1 MKYRFRGIYILG
13 GKSYEYVSD
22 VQMLRE
28 LVYIKHFAANTVQN
42 KSCFVLLV
50 FLYLFNYCQKKKK
63 KIISAYVYSINCSKD
78 YYFSF

>member
-22 VQMLRE
+22 VKMLRE
-28 LVYIKHFAANTVQN
+28 LVYIKHFPGNTVQN
-42 KSCFVLLV
+42 KCFFYIILTIV
-50 FLYLFNYCQKKKK
+50 KKKK
-63 KIISAYVYSINCSKD
+63 KKKSAYVYSINCSKD